1 MEIIRS
7 RKNPHIVRFR
17 ELSGSGAARRQSGE
31 YVCDGLKLL
40 RDALE
45 SGVTPGCVLW
55 GGEPEILLPAGVKQL
70 RADPGLL
77 RYASPLENSPGP
89 LFTVP
94 IPEGEPAARP
104 RRVLVLENVQ
114 DPGNV
119 GTVIRTA
126 AALGTDLVILVGG
139 CADPF
144 GPKAARAAMGALF
157 RQRVLELDL
166 GLLGERLRAWNLR
179 LYGAA
184 LSAGA
189 QDLRKIDVSRAAV
202 AVGNEGRGL
211 SEAMLSLCEG
221 EIIIPMAPGSE
232 SLNAAVA
239 AAVVMWEARRSE
251 T

>member
-17 ELSGSGAARRQSGE
+17 TLCGSGAARRQSGE

-40 RDALE
+40 ADALE
-45 SGVTPGCVLW
+45 SSVVPGCVLW
-55 GGEPEILLPAGVKQL
+55 GGEPEMQLPADVKQL
-70 RADPGLL
+70 QADPELL

-94 IPEGEPAARP
+94 IPPAEPAARP
-104 RRVLVLENVQ
+104 RRALVLENVQ

-126 AALGTDLVILVGG
+126 AALGTELVVLVGG
-139 CADPF
+139 CAAPF

-157 RQRVLELDL
+157 RQRILELDIAQ
-166 GLLGERLRAWNLR
+166 LGERLLAWDLP

-184 LSAGA
+184 LSMAA
-189 QDLRKIDVSRAAV
+189 RDLREIELGCAAV

-211 SEAMLSLCEG
+211 SEAMRALCRG

-239 AAVVMWEARRSE
+239 AAVVMWEARRNE
-251 T
+251 A